1 MHHEV
6 KKISKIVDELMTF
19 FLKEDTN
26 EIDFS
31 IKRESDKSIISI
43 TDYNTKFDD
52 ESIKQIC
59 ETLNVQRQLEI
70 EAYYWQ
76 LCGET
81 DCDDELL
88 LVGAMV
94 DEVFVEKVEG
104 NLVIKLIRNI

>member
-26 EIDFS
+26 EVDFN
-31 IKRESDKSIISI
+31 IKREADKSIISI
-43 TDYNTKFDD
+43 TDYNTRFDD
-52 ESIKQIC
+52 ESIQQIS

-81 DCDDELL
+81 DSDDELL

-94 DEVFVEKVEG
+94 DEAKVEKTNG
-104 NLVIKLIRNI
+104 NLVIKLIRHI

>member
-26 EIDFS
+26 EVDFN
-31 IKRESDKSIISI
+31 IKRESGKSIISI
-43 TDYNTKFDD
+43 TDYNTRFDD
-52 ESIKQIC
+52 ESIEQIS

-94 DEVFVEKVEG
+94 DEAYVEKNNG
-104 NLVIKLIRNI
+104 NLVIRLVRNL